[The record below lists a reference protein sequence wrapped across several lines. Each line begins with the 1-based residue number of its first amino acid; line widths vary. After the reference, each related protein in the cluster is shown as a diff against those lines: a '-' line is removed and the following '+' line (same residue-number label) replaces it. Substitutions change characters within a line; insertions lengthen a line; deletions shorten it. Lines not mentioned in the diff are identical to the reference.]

1 MFSHYKIYKS
11 TKGGYYSFKTKNGIT
26 YRCFFTKNSNSSS
39 NNLLGLDV
47 ENPVFYFAFNRK
59 EKIDAVVF
67 DRQIGITIAEIL
79 NKFFRKNPSSIICY
93 ICENID
99 LKAIKRQGSFSRWL
113 TTHNKE
119 PKKVMIKGE
128 VANIIYAGAIML
140 VKHPEAKKIET
151 YFKKELKEFT
161 ETQKSGSID
170 IIE

>member
-1 MFSHYKIYKS
+1 MSSHYKIYKS
-11 TKGGYYSFKTKNGIT
+11 TKGGYYSFKTKNEIT
-26 YRCFFTKNSNSSS
+26 YRCFFTKSLSS

-59 EKIDAVVF
+59 ERVESVVF
-67 DRQIGITIAEIL
+67 DRQIGITVAEIL
-79 NKFFRKNPSSIICY
+79 NRFFKKNPLSIICY
-93 ICENID
+93 ICENGD
-99 LKAIKRQGSFSRWL
+99 LKAIKRQGSFSRWIK
-113 TTHNKE
+113 THNKE

-140 VKHPEAKKIET
+140 AKHPESKRIET

-161 ETQKSGSID
+161 ETQKSGSVD